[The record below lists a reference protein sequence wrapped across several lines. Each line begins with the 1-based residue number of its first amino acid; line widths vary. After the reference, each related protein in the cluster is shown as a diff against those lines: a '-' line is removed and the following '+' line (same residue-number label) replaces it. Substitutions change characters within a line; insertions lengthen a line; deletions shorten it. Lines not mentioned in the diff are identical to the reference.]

1 MGLWHYEMGLWHYEM
16 GLWHYEMGLW
26 HYEMGLWHYVSPS
39 PPSLSPPPLPPPLA
53 PSFRPRRDEYRE
65 GDIHTDTDTFT
76 HAYQDTFT
84 LAAYSEDR
92 ERSIKGV
99 GLVVSCLCDAGRW
112 APRASAARLA
122 GSNVWLSFKS
132 CRLLEL

>member
-1 MGLWHYEMGLWHYEM
+1 MWYNHQTTSVVRG
-16 GLWHYEMGLW
+16 
-26 HYEMGLWHYVSPS
+26 
-39 PPSLSPPPLPPPLA
+39 
-53 PSFRPRRDEYRE
+53 DK

-122 GSNVWLSFKS
+122 GRAHFHPVRRDAVRHTILCAPGRGAWRKPKHTGILGHFRLS
-132 CRLLEL
+132 ELQ